1 MYPQVYTSRVDRRRA
16 KTNVHT
22 LVVNPSMILTSTLVP
37 GVHWMIRFNSV
48 SFRDSRPSF
57 QSMVHGR
64 YGHTTGYDPFRRYG
78 LMIMS
83 IGNLIKDTPRR
94 GYQSSMG
101 VFGDPPG
108 PYAALIKIRINPI
121 SPHLDNNMQH
131 LMERYYPWTIPE
143 DVLHYTESPN
153 NIYFS

>member
-1 MYPQVYTSRVDRRRA
+1 MYPQVS
-16 KTNVHT
+16 TNIKGGSSSCQNKRPYPRCQSIDV
-22 LVVNPSMILTSTLVP
+22 ILTSTLVP

-83 IGNLIKDTPRR
+83 IGNSIKDT
-94 GYQSSMG
+94 SSTRI
-101 VFGDPPG
+101 
-108 PYAALIKIRINPI
+108 LIKHGSIRG
-121 SPHLDNNMQH
+121 SS
-131 LMERYYPWTIPE
+131 RTICCLNKNT
-143 DVLHYTESPN
+143 DQS
-153 NIYFS
+153 NIPPPR